1 MREKAEG
8 LRADE
13 EKVNR
18 RQSAGSVLG
27 LNAPAESKNL
37 EDAQALDAAAA
48 AAATLDYYNKT
59 QHDNGDDTE
68 GKEDDELSARER
80 SLRKIR
86 RPSKSPAT
94 RRESLA
100 MQKDLERLLGEGDS
114 DHDAGAAAGTPANK
128 NKKAG
133 AAAAASASKK
143 KKKKKAQEKSQCRA
157 VVRCG

>member
-1 MREKAEG
+1 MRRRSDRLREKDEG
-8 LRADE
+8 LQADE

-68 GKEDDELSARER
+68 GKCDN
-80 SLRKIR
+80 I
-86 RPSKSPAT
+86 T
-94 RRESLA
+94 
-100 MQKDLERLLGEGDS
+100 
-114 DHDAGAAAGTPANK
+114 
-128 NKKAG
+128 
-133 AAAAASASKK
+133 
-143 KKKKKAQEKSQCRA
+143 
-157 VVRCG
+157 

>member
-1 MREKAEG
+1 MRRRSDRLREKAEG

-68 GKEDDELSARER
+68 AKES
-80 SLRKIR
+80 
-86 RPSKSPAT
+86 
-94 RRESLA
+94 
-100 MQKDLERLLGEGDS
+100 GG
-114 DHDAGAAAGTPANK
+114 
-128 NKKAG
+128 
-133 AAAAASASKK
+133 
-143 KKKKKAQEKSQCRA
+143 
-157 VVRCG
+157 

>member
-1 MREKAEG
+1 MRRRSDRLREKAEG

-59 QHDNGDDTE
+59 
-68 GKEDDELSARER
+68 
-80 SLRKIR
+80 
-86 RPSKSPAT
+86 
-94 RRESLA
+94 
-100 MQKDLERLLGEGDS
+100 
-114 DHDAGAAAGTPANK
+114 
-128 NKKAG
+128 
-133 AAAAASASKK
+133 
-143 KKKKKAQEKSQCRA
+143 
-157 VVRCG
+157 